1 MVLVNDIRC
10 ACDLLKH
17 ISQYCSWVWGEQPT
31 DERSVVPIP
40 HAACRDRRYLAG
52 LESPLFTSQQFTRT
66 PMWRPA
72 SRHIESLAQQW
83 VNNNVPNDCWLTK
96 VQSSA
101 LRSYHSINALAQSPA
116 LAILALVRT
125 WSALKFPAMLSK
137 GLRFDVCSLS
147 FSLKGEQ
154 LCMMLLRHALMEIH

>member
-31 DERSVVPIP
+31 NERSVVPIP
-40 HAACRDRRYLAG
+40 HAACRDKKYLAG
-52 LESPLFTSQQFTRT
+52 LESPLFYVR
-66 PMWRPA
+66 A
-72 SRHIESLAQQW
+72 ISREHQCDDRQSSHWESCTTMS
-83 VNNNVPNDCWLTK
+83 NNNVPTTAGYK
-96 VQSSA
+96 SA
-101 LRSYHSINALAQSPA
+101 NQVPLRSYHSINALAQSQLSPSWLWWELGA
-116 LAILALVRT
+116 
-125 WSALKFPAMLSK
+125 ALKFPAMLSK